1 MGSVPGL
8 GRSPGGRHGNP
19 LQNSFLGNPMD
30 RGAWQ
35 ATVLWVT
42 KSWIRLSDLA
52 CMCSLRDSKLKY
64 FLFLPKERGQDLN
77 LIWDKKEIQD
87 ESLQPSHEYT
97 QFLLKSSPVIV
108 SQVLRRGHQ
117 GELLGVLDSHSIVEV
132 LNFRR

>member
-1 MGSVPGL
+1 MVKVGVGIDVGSIPGS

-30 RGAWQ
+30 RGAWW

-42 KSWIRLSDLA
+42 KSRIQLSNLA

-64 FLFLPKERGQDLN
+64 FLFSPKERGQDLN

-97 QFLLKSSPVIV
+97 QFLLKSSPVIG
-108 SQVLRRGHQ
+108 SQV
-117 GELLGVLDSHSIVEV
+117 
-132 LNFRR
+132 